1 MSSEAEC
8 DECRRLLDC
17 ASNAITR
24 QLRGMSRLDLAKL
37 RHEDDMIPALEAVV
51 REAAQTRADAVLAY
65 KAHRVTHEQAK
76 GQSV

>member
-1 MSSEAEC
+1 MNSEAEC
-8 DECRRLLDC
+8 EECRRLLDI

-24 QLRGMSRLDLAKL
+24 QLRGMARLDLAKL

-51 REAAQTRADAVLAY
+51 REAAQTRAEAVAAY
-65 KAHRVTHEQAK
+65 KGHRVTHEQAK